1 MHFRGE
7 FTHFR
12 GDFLH
17 LPNPGSGY
25 LCGFAGAKNGISF

>member
-12 GDFLH
+12 GDFFH
-17 LPNPGSGY
+17 LPNPGGGY
-25 LCGFAGAKNGISF
+25 LCGFAGTKNRISF